1 MNKVQPF
8 GLSLFTKDQQNSKVL
23 KDLLQYLK
31 TASRGTGH
39 SFSYIEAET
48 SLHPNLSLWENIQV
62 EIGSSSLRDFQNS
75 LKPELSALLNLIQN
89 PDMKTSDA
97 EVWEKFIIS
106 LVKGIIAPSQNLLI
120 DLNEDLL
127 SPMLIQQFKRCILEA
142 TKEKQVLLASS
153 HSSLWL
159 DCAHTLVTRSG
170 FKFETKILDSDKI
183 KKHWAA

>member
-1 MNKVQPF
+1 MNKAPPF

-31 TASRGTGH
+31 TTFRGSGH

-48 SLHPNLSLWENIQV
+48 SLHPQLSLWENIQV
-62 EIGSSSLRDFQNS
+62 EIGPSTFRDFQNS
-75 LKPELSALLNLIQN
+75 LKPELSGLLNLIQN
-89 PDMKTSDA
+89 PDLKTSEA
-97 EVWEKFIIS
+97 QVWEKFLVS

-127 SPMLIQQFKRCILEA
+127 SPLLIQQFKKCILEA
-142 TKEKQVLLASS
+142 TTHKQVFLASS

-159 DCAHTLVTRSG
+159 DCAHTLVTRNG
-170 FKFETKILDSDKI
+170 FHFETKILDSEKI
-183 KKHWAA
+183 KKYWAA